1 MITDKDIIIE
11 LLRQREDLQAKL
23 SAINRGNFLSLP
35 KHIQDKLNIK
45 RSDLKKPAE
54 EFHEAL
60 KRDYRRIAIESN
72 NEVVDLR
79 KKIEELK
86 SYTEELADKV
96 SKITAERDNLK
107 KQYEALEYQRDDLSS
122 VLKECNFPEL
132 KKLLNVPEGEILSTQ
147 LVKKVQ
153 ELIRERDHWKSMQ
166 NMLAKKTID
175 LRDKYDE
182 ASKEL
187 LELRDRYDKL
197 VDEQ

>member
-107 KQYEALEYQRDDLSS
+107 KQYEALEYQRDDLAS

-132 KKLLNVPEGEILSTQ
+132 RKLLNVPEGGVLSTQ

-153 ELIRERDHWKSMQ
+153 EIMIELANAKHASDGYRQILEERKAMYESLKDSIE
-166 NMLAKKTID
+166 AKNPLYKG
-175 LRDKYDE
+175 KF
-182 ASKEL
+182 A
-187 LELRDRYDKL
+187 
-197 VDEQ
+197 